1 MAGGGMHGGGAAA
14 DPVVTRYVEQD
25 KVPWYSKPN
34 LRALY
39 LLLIPTCMGVEMTSG
54 FDSSM
59 MNGLQGV
66 AYWDNFFGKPRG
78 NLLGIMSSMYSL
90 GAICALPF
98 VPYVNDRFGR
108 RTAIFFGSVLMVLGA
123 ALQASSVNF
132 PMFVMSRWILGL
144 GIPFAI
150 IAASTLI
157 GELSYPKERAV
168 MTSLFNASWFVGA
181 IIAAGVTLGTFN
193 MKSNWSWRIPSLL
206 QAVPS
211 LFQISFVYFIPESPR

>member
-181 IIAAGVTLGTFN
+181 IIAAGVTLEQLELAH
-193 MKSNWSWRIPSLL
+193 SESVASRSES
-206 QAVPS
+206 VPD
-211 LFQISFVYFIPESPR
+211 FVCVLYS